1 MKVNSDI
8 FHLSIVLDRIPL
20 CTTKCFNESM
30 KIVCM
35 KNFWDLKLTCS
46 LSFIDHI
53 AELYNITT
61 YK

>member
-1 MKVNSDI
+1 MKANSDI
-8 FHLSIVLDRIPL
+8 FHLSTVLHRIL
-20 CTTKCFNESM
+20 FCTTKCFNESM
-30 KIVCM
+30 KTLCM

-46 LSFIDHI
+46 LSVIDHI